1 MSDFYRWQHNDLQIN
16 VKVQPRA
23 SKDEIGEVLSDALKI
38 RIKAAPVDG
47 QANSHLVA
55 FLARLFKVPK
65 KHIEVLSGHSSRN
78 KRLLVKQPKQLP
90 DIIKPP
96 TG

>member
-1 MSDFYRWQHNDLQIN
+1 MCDFYRWQNDDLQLN

-23 SKDEIGEVLSDALKI
+23 SKDEIGEVMVDALKI

-65 KHIEVLSGHSSRN
+65 KHVEVLSGHNSRN

-90 DIIKPP
+90 DIIQPP
-96 TG
+96 AG